1 MKKTW
6 KLALGAAMALALVT
20 GCSGNETEGSGKKKL
35 VVSTWGLSQDVWE
48 QEVKIPFEEKFD
60 CELVLEVGGT
70 NERYTKLANNP
81 NASVDIVELSQSAAA
96 NGYEAGLFES
106 IDYSKIP
113 NAASFN

>member
-20 GCSGNETEGSGKKKL
+20 GCSGNETEGSGKKQL

-81 NASVDIVELSQSAAA
+81 NAGVDIVELSQSAAA
-96 NGYEAGLFES
+96 NANFHVFFILLILLFTCL
-106 IDYSKIP
+106 
-113 NAASFN
+113 N